1 MNSSRGFPNPLLY
14 TTQKE
19 HPKASGASFL
29 LESTFARQN
38 ERKTVFFRF
47 CAHLFVPLHPI
58 MQAPTDYIEDEVYG
72 QRLLIS
78 VNADPRELQSNIRAA
93 RAILHSFADV
103 SIIINA
109 HTMSFGHKN
118 PEYTIDGQLGD
129 RKGIMGEK
137 GVTAGFKAAKK
148 QGCKIVVIDLDEHI
162 LQVRSF
168 ELSKYISRRKADFVS
183 GMIAACYVVYDGE
196 AVVVNASIQT
206 RQEIMSA
213 IEMLNPGTSSY

>member
-1 MNSSRGFPNPLLY
+1 ML
-14 TTQKE
+14 T
-19 HPKASGASFL
+19 
-29 LESTFARQN
+29 
-38 ERKTVFFRF
+38 
-47 CAHLFVPLHPI
+47 
-58 MQAPTDYIEDEVYG
+58 PTDYIEDEIYG

-78 VNADPRELQSNIRAA
+78 VNADQRELLSNIRAA
-93 RAILHSFADV
+93 RAILNSFADV
-103 SIIINA
+103 TIVINA
-109 HTMSFGHKN
+109 HTMTFGHKN

-168 ELSKYISRRKADFVS
+168 ELSKYISRRKADFVR
-183 GMIAACYVVYDGE
+183 GMIAACYVVFGGE
-196 AVVVNASIQT
+196 AVVVNASVQT

-213 IEMLNPGTSSY
+213 IEQLNLGALSD

>member
-1 MNSSRGFPNPLLY
+1 MCWVRFLVRICLKGTLAKRG
-14 TTQKE
+14 
-19 HPKASGASFL
+19 
-29 LESTFARQN
+29 LEKKKKKKLRKGCDEN
-38 ERKTVFFRF
+38 ENKSQFILHF
-47 CAHLFVPLHPI
+47 AHLFVSLHLFMI
-58 MQAPTDYIEDEVYG
+58 APTDYIEDEVYG

-78 VNADPRELQSNIRAA
+78 VNADQRELRSKIRAA

-103 SIIINA
+103 TIIINA

-118 PEYTIDGQLGD
+118 PEYTINGQLGD

-162 LQVRSF
+162 FQVRSF

-183 GMIAACYVVYDGE
+183 GMIAACYVVFGGE
-196 AVVVNASIQT
+196 AVVVNASVQS
-206 RQEIMSA
+206 RQEIMST
-213 IEMLNPGTSSY
+213 IEQLNSGAPTY

>member
-1 MNSSRGFPNPLLY
+1 MIA
-14 TTQKE
+14 
-19 HPKASGASFL
+19 PK
-29 LESTFARQN
+29 
-38 ERKTVFFRF
+38 
-47 CAHLFVPLHPI
+47 
-58 MQAPTDYIEDEVYG
+58 DYIEDEVYG

-78 VNADPRELQSNIRAA
+78 TKADQRELRSNIRAA
-93 RAILHSFADV
+93 RAILYSFANLT
-103 SIIINA
+103 IIINA

-129 RKGIMGEK
+129 RKGIMSEK

-183 GMIAACYVVYDGE
+183 GMIVECYVVFGGE
-196 AVVVNASIQT
+196 AVVVNASVQI

-213 IEMLNPGTSSY
+213 IEQLNPGAPTY

>member
-1 MNSSRGFPNPLLY
+1 MSNS
-14 TTQKE
+14 TE
-19 HPKASGASFL
+19 
-29 LESTFARQN
+29 
-38 ERKTVFFRF
+38 
-47 CAHLFVPLHPI
+47 
-58 MQAPTDYIEDEVYG
+58 YIEDEVYG

-78 VNADPRELQSNIRAA
+78 VNADPRELKSNIRAA
-93 RAILHSFADV
+93 RAILHSYIDV

-137 GVTAGFKAAKK
+137 GVNAGFKTAKK

-162 LQVRSF
+162 LQVRSY

-183 GMIAACYVVYDGE
+183 GMIAACYVVFDGE
-196 AVVVNASIQT
+196 AVMVNASLQT
-206 RQEIMSA
+206 RREIMSA
-213 IEMLNPGTSSY
+213 IEILNPGTSSY

>member
-1 MNSSRGFPNPLLY
+1 MI
-14 TTQKE
+14 TQTE
-19 HPKASGASFL
+19 
-29 LESTFARQN
+29 
-38 ERKTVFFRF
+38 
-47 CAHLFVPLHPI
+47 
-58 MQAPTDYIEDEVYG
+58 YIEDEFYG

-78 VNADPRELQSNIRAA
+78 MHADQRDLNGNIRAA

-103 SIIINA
+103 TIIINA

-129 RKGIMGEK
+129 RKGIMAEK
-137 GVTAGFKAAKK
+137 GITAGFKSAKK

-183 GMIAACYVVYDGE
+183 GMISACYVVFNGE
-196 AVVVNASIQT
+196 AVVVNASVQS
-206 RQEIMSA
+206 RQEIMSS
-213 IEMLNPGTSSY
+213 IEQLNPGSPIY

>member
-1 MNSSRGFPNPLLY
+1 M
-14 TTQKE
+14 TK
-19 HPKASGASFL
+19 H
-29 LESTFARQN
+29 
-38 ERKTVFFRF
+38 
-47 CAHLFVPLHPI
+47 
-58 MQAPTDYIEDEVYG
+58 TDYIEDEVFG

-78 VNADPRELQSNIRAA
+78 VNADQRDLRGNIRAA
-93 RAILHSFADV
+93 RAILSSFADINIV
-103 SIIINA
+103 INA

-183 GMIAACYVVYDGE
+183 GMIAACYVVFDGE

-206 RQEIMSA
+206 RQEIMLA

>member
-1 MNSSRGFPNPLLY
+1 MQYLCIS
-14 TTQKE
+14 
-19 HPKASGASFL
+19 
-29 LESTFARQN
+29 
-38 ERKTVFFRF
+38 
-47 CAHLFVPLHPI
+47 I
-58 MQAPTDYIEDEVYG
+58 MLTPTDYIEDEIYG

-78 VNADPRELQSNIRAA
+78 VNADQRELPGNIRAA

-103 SIIINA
+103 TIIINT

-118 PEYTIDGQLGD
+118 PEYIIDGQLGD

-162 LQVRSF
+162 FQVRSF

-183 GMIAACYVVYDGE
+183 GMIAACYVVFDGE

-213 IEMLNPGTSSY
+213 IEQLNPGAPTY

>member
-1 MNSSRGFPNPLLY
+1 MI
-14 TTQKE
+14 TQ
-19 HPKASGASFL
+19 
-29 LESTFARQN
+29 
-38 ERKTVFFRF
+38 
-47 CAHLFVPLHPI
+47 
-58 MQAPTDYIEDEVYG
+58 TDYIEDELYG

-78 VNADPRELQSNIRAA
+78 VHADQRDLNGNIRAA

-103 SIIINA
+103 TIIINA

-129 RKGIMGEK
+129 RKGIMSEK
-137 GVTAGFKAAKK
+137 GITAGFKSAKK

-183 GMIAACYVVYDGE
+183 GMISACYVVYNGE
-196 AVVVNASIQT
+196 AVVVNARVQS
-206 RQEIMSA
+206 RQEIMST
-213 IEMLNPGTSSY
+213 IEQLNPGAPIY

>member
-1 MNSSRGFPNPLLY
+1 METNNDFIR
-14 TTQKE
+14 
-19 HPKASGASFL
+19 
-29 LESTFARQN
+29 
-38 ERKTVFFRF
+38 
-47 CAHLFVPLHPI
+47 
-58 MQAPTDYIEDEVYG
+58 DEIYND
-72 QRLLIS
+72 RLLIS
-78 VNADPRELQSNIRAA
+78 VRADQRELHSNIRAA

-137 GVTAGFKAAKK
+137 GVTAGFKTAKK
-148 QGCKIVVIDLDEHI
+148 QGCKIVIIDLDEHI
-162 LQVRSF
+162 FQVRSF
-168 ELSKYISRRKADFVS
+168 ELSKYISLRRADFVS
-183 GMIAACYVVYDGE
+183 GMIAACYVVFDGE
-196 AVVVNASIQT
+196 AVVVNASMQT

>member
-1 MNSSRGFPNPLLY
+1 M
-14 TTQKE
+14 
-19 HPKASGASFL
+19 
-29 LESTFARQN
+29 
-38 ERKTVFFRF
+38 
-47 CAHLFVPLHPI
+47 
-58 MQAPTDYIEDEVYG
+58 DYIEDEIYG

-78 VNADPRELQSNIRAA
+78 VNADQWELPGNIRAA

-103 SIIINA
+103 TIIINT

-118 PEYTIDGQLGD
+118 PEYIIDGQLGD

-162 LQVRSF
+162 FQVRSF

-183 GMIAACYVVYDGE
+183 GMIAACYVVFGGE
-196 AVVVNASIQT
+196 AVLVNASLQT
-206 RQEIMSA
+206 RQEIMSV
-213 IEMLNPGTSSY
+213 IEQLNPGAPTY